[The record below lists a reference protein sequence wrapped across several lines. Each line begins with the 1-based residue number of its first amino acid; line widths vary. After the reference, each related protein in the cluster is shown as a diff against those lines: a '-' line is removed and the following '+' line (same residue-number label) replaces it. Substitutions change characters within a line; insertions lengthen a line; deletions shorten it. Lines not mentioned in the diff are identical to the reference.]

1 MSESFTGEVHPVAN
15 MFPLLDTDELDALA
29 NDIAEQGQLHPI
41 VIDLDGT
48 LLDGRN
54 RLAACKKAKVA
65 PTFTTYEGDP
75 VAYILGANLNRRDM
89 TKGQKAMVLVQALD
103 DCLPQTTQEGLAKTS
118 EVSRSRLAYAAVVKK
133 HAPDLVGSVIAGK
146 RPLDEAYKTAQS
158 NKAASNDAEAL
169 LTALQESD
177 PDLAA
182 KVAAEELTLSEA
194 VTLAKRR
201 AKEAEQRAVD
211 QTKSFAQSVCR
222 LSAILGVGTPDAT
235 IARLL
240 SEWRPDAVQQVDTFN
255 ALSADGLHRVADLL
269 HQTANE
275 WETRNV

>member
-89 TKGQKAMVLVQALD
+89 TKGQKAMVVAA
-103 DCLPQTTQEGLAKTS
+103 CLETKQRDAAI
-118 EVSRSRLAYAAVVKK
+118 VSGISNAYIGKAATVKK

-146 RPLDEAYKTAQS
+146 LPLDEAYKTAQS

>member
-89 TKGQKAMVLVQALD
+89 TKGQKAMVVAA
-103 DCLPQTTQEGLAKTS
+103 CLETKQRDAAI
-118 EVSRSRLAYAAVVKK
+118 VSGISNAYIGKAATVKK

-146 RPLDEAYKTAQS
+146 QIGR
-158 NKAASNDAEAL
+158 AS
-169 LTALQESD
+169 
-177 PDLAA
+177 
-182 KVAAEELTLSEA
+182 
-194 VTLAKRR
+194 
-201 AKEAEQRAVD
+201 
-211 QTKSFAQSVCR
+211 CR
-222 LSAILGVGTPDAT
+222 
-235 IARLL
+235 
-240 SEWRPDAVQQVDTFN
+240 E
-255 ALSADGLHRVADLL
+255 RV
-269 HQTANE
+269 
-275 WETRNV
+275 

>member
-29 NDIAEQGQLHPI
+29 SDIAEQGQLHPI

-89 TKGQKAMVLVQALD
+89 TKGQKAMVVAA
-103 DCLPQTTQEGLAKTS
+103 CLETKQRDAAI
-118 EVSRSRLAYAAVVKK
+118 VSGISNAYIGKAATVKK

-146 RPLDEAYKTAQS
+146 LPLDEAYKTAQS

>member
-89 TKGQKAMVLVQALD
+89 TKGQKAMVVAA
-103 DCLPQTTQEGLAKTS
+103 CLETKQRDAAI
-118 EVSRSRLAYAAVVKK
+118 VSGISNAYIGKAATVKK

-146 RPLDEAYKTAQS
+146 LPLDEAYKTAQS
-158 NKAASNDAEAL
+158 NKAASNDAEA
-169 LTALQESD
+169 QIG
-177 PDLAA
+177 
-182 KVAAEELTLSEA
+182 
-194 VTLAKRR
+194 R
-201 AKEAEQRAVD
+201 AHV
-211 QTKSFAQSVCR
+211 
-222 LSAILGVGTPDAT
+222 
-235 IARLL
+235 
-240 SEWRPDAVQQVDTFN
+240 
-255 ALSADGLHRVADLL
+255 
-269 HQTANE
+269 
-275 WETRNV
+275 